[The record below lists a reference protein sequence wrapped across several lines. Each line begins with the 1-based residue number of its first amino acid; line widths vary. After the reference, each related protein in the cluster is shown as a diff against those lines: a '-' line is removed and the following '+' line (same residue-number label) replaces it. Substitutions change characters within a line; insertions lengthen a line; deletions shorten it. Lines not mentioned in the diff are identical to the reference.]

1 MGLFSRD
8 TTNDPYLTTA
18 FARYATQSGL
28 THRGLF
34 PEVFMHG
41 AVAGVPFDFSQREV
55 ETQHTDSKGETHTS
69 RVWRAEVW
77 LYDPEW
83 LGDLC
88 VEREHTLHRIVKF
101 FGAQDLRM
109 GIPSFDET
117 FMVRCSDEGRARR
130 ILTPAACAAL
140 EIVWAEKH
148 RVMIFNQR
156 VEYVY
161 SGMISDPREVD
172 TMIRAFTFVLASLGR

>member
-8 TTNDPYLTTA
+8 TSKDPSLTTA

-34 PEVFMHG
+34 PEVFLHG
-41 AVAGVPFDFSQREV
+41 TVAGVPFDFSQREV
-55 ETQHTDSKGETHTS
+55 ETQHTDAEGETHTS
-69 RVWRAEVW
+69 LVWRAEAW
-77 LYDPEW
+77 IYDPAW
-83 LGDLC
+83 LGDLG
-88 VEREHTLHRIVKF
+88 VEREHVLHRIVKF
-101 FGAQDLRM
+101 FGAQDIRI
-109 GIPSFDET
+109 GIPTFDEN

-140 EIVWAEKH
+140 ETTWAQKH
-148 RVMIFNQR
+148 PVRILNQR

-172 TMIRAFTFVLASLGR
+172 TMIRAFTFVVANLGR